1 MTTTIEKT
9 HYASFAEFYPDYLA
23 QHSNRNCRELHFIGS
38 TLSLIFFGALLL
50 TANLWFLLAALVAGY
65 GFAWVGHFVFEKNRP
80 ATFKHPFYSFMGDW
94 VMYWQ
99 MLTGQASFQD

>member
-1 MTTTIEKT
+1 MASVTDGK
-9 HYASFAEFYPDYLA
+9 YASFSEFYPDYLSE
-23 QHSNRNCRELHFIGS
+23 HSNRTCRELHFVGS
-38 TLSLIFFGALLL
+38 TLALLCLGALLL
-50 TANLWFLLAALVAGY
+50 TGNPWWLAGALVAGY

-99 MLTGQASFQD
+99 MLTGQASW